1 MQRNNSA
8 SVCAMQSLMQRWE
21 HGRGFTL
28 LVKLALL
35 VALLS
40 LFGGESGPPREAL
53 ADGALAEI
61 LAEAGELPGAGGD
74 GTDSDAEA
82 FLFAGCGDLAASSRS
97 SLAPRVGMSPPPRC
111 PWHTPAARAPPTS
124 A

>member
-1 MQRNNSA
+1 MQRNKSA
-8 SVCAMQSLMQRWE
+8 SVCAMQSLMQRWK

-53 ADGALAEI
+53 ADGALVEV

-74 GTDSDAEA
+74 GADTDAEA
-82 FLFAGCGDLAASSRS
+82 LLLAGCGDTAASARS
-97 SLAPRVGMSPPPRC
+97 SLAPRLGMSPPPRC

>member
-40 LFGGESGPPREAL
+40 LFGGESGAPREAL
-53 ADGALAEI
+53 ADGALAEVV
-61 LAEAGELPGAGGD
+61 AEAGELSGD
-74 GTDSDAEA
+74 GADSDAEA
-82 FLFAGCGDLAASSRS
+82 LVLTGAGDTAASSRS
-97 SLAPRVGMSPPPRC
+97 SLAPRRGMSPPPRR

-124 A
+124 V

>member
-1 MQRNNSA
+1 MR
-8 SVCAMQSLMQRWE
+8 SLMQRWE

-40 LFGGESGPPREAL
+40 LSGGESGAPREAL
-53 ADGALAEI
+53 ADGALAEV

-74 GTDSDAEA
+74 GADSDAEA
-82 FLFAGCGDLAASSRS
+82 LLLAGFDDAAASSRS
-97 SLAPRVGMSPPPRC
+97 SLVPRRGMSPPPRR